1 MALVELSGKTRDS
14 RGKGAARTMRAQG
27 ELPGVIYGPGGEN
40 RLVTIEER
48 SFNRLL
54 RRAAES
60 TVIVDLKIEGAAPE
74 GLKVLVKE
82 VQRDPITA
90 RPLHVDFLHIAMD
103 RAVRLVVP
111 VRLTGVP
118 EGVRIEGG
126 FLEHVLRDLEVECL
140 PTAVPEIITL
150 DVSPLQVGQALHAS
164 DVDLP
169 GVVVVTPADRVVATV
184 HGKHA
189 EEEVAPTEAAAA
201 PAEGEAAAEAAPAEG
216 GKKKGSASD
225 EGGGKKK
232 GSASDEGG
240 KKKGSASEEGG
251 GKR

>member
-1 MALVELSGKTRDS
+1 MSLVELSGKTRDD

-27 ELPGVIYGPGGEN
+27 QLPGVIYGPGGEN
-40 RLVTIEER
+40 QKVAIEAR
-48 SFNRLL
+48 IFNRLL
-54 RRAAES
+54 RRAEEG

-111 VRLTGVP
+111 VRLSGVP
-118 EGVRIEGG
+118 EGVKIEGG
-126 FLEHVLRDLEVECL
+126 FLEHALRDLEVECL

-164 DVDLP
+164 DVNIP
-169 GVVVVTPADRVVATV
+169 GVQVVTPGDRVIATV

-189 EEEVAPTEAAAA
+189 EEEVTAAAA
-201 PAEGEAAAEAAPAEG
+201 AAVPAEGEAATEAAPAEG
-216 GKKKGSASD
+216 GKKPGEGGKKGAPASD

-232 GSASDEGG
+232 
-240 KKKGSASEEGG
+240 KGSSEG
-251 GKR
+251 